1 MKLQQLIQSLR
12 KGIYAWAFWIP
23 FTFMFFEIGGLFKQS
38 DNFLFA
44 TIMWFVPG
52 SIIGIFSGLATVT
65 VVWAAS
71 KLAKLSRIKSTVFAT
86 STVLCLGGFVGGAIF
101 HLLPDTTCYKLMMP
115 GTYGIILKKASY
127 SIWYY
132 PDWNRPDQKEFL
144 YTINKRR
151 EDEPNPHLI
160 ISDTTGGTIKLKPLS
175 VIYHQ
180 GRMLRKQI
188 YEFKINKAGTY
199 KIRSFRPG
207 KNKGFVIAIVP
218 FAAYDPYRD
227 GKPPHPILFPGD
239 DDPSDLISN
248 QWKRYPQPSHLPK
261 QTVD

>member
-52 SIIGIFSGLATVT
+52 SIIGTISGLTTVA

-71 KLAKLSRIKSTVFAT
+71 KLAKLSRTKSTIFAT
-86 STVLCLGGFVGGAIF
+86 STVLCLGGFVGGATF

-115 GTYGIILKKASY
+115 GTYEIKLKEASY
-127 SIWYY
+127 SIWFY

-151 EDEPNPHLI
+151 EDERNPHLT
-160 ISDTTGGTIKLKPLS
+160 ISNTTNGTIELKPLP

-188 YEFKINKAGTY
+188 CEFKINKAGTY
-199 KIRSFRPG
+199 KIRSFQPG

-248 QWKRYPQPSHLPK
+248 QWKRYPQPKHLPNR
-261 QTVD
+261 TVN